1 MASLESGARLTLGE
15 LTLSFGKSRPQILE
29 RDATLHTIRRCGW
42 LARGGPTSYVV
53 EGGTHA
59 RHRLFYFLSLLSLC
73 LGSIAV
79 FEALGKLL
87 ELFLQV
93 HLVELDA
100 RRSTHI
106 ETYFGF

>member
-1 MASLESGARLTLGE
+1 M
-15 LTLSFGKSRPQILE
+15 E
-29 RDATLHTIRRCGW
+29 RDTTLHTIRRCGW
-42 LARGGPTSYVV
+42 LARGGPTSHVV

-87 ELFLQV
+87 EFLLQV

-100 RRSTHI
+100 RRSTHL
-106 ETYFGF
+106 ETYFRF